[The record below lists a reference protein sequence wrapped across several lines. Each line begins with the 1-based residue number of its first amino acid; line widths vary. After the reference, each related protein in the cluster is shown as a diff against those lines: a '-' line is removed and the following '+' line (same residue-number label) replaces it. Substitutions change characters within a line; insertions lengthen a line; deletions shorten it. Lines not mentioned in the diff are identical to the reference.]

1 MMDTLRMAL
10 RFPQA
15 GNEKKGLE
23 QMDLKEKLKDIE
35 KASEKAVKGYIDQTE
50 SAAEEK
56 LHLDQFTP
64 AEGESPA
71 DLIHGIQDAAEEML
85 NLDQFTPP
93 EGGSPA
99 ELVREIG
106 EAADQMLGLDG
117 GHGKTSGKE

>member
-1 MMDTLRMAL
+1 MMNTLRMAL
-10 RFPQA
+10 RFPQT

-50 SAAEEK
+50 SAA
-56 LHLDQFTP
+56 D
-64 AEGESPA
+64 
-71 DLIHGIQDAAEEML
+71 EML
-85 NLDQFTPP
+85 HLDQFTPP

-99 ELVREIG
+99 ELIREIG